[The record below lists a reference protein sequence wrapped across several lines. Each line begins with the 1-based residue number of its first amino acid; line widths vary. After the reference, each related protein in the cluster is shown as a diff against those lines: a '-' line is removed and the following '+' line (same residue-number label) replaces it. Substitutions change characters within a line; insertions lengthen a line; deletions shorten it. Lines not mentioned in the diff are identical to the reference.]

1 LHNRSPLARD
11 ENPSRARNAP
21 KENAGGAGNNHGGS
35 AGQDRFGGC
44 TTESETGNTMS
55 RHLVAISR
63 AFLFVGLL
71 GLVGCDID
79 LNPDEAGPAE
89 LGEWRGK
96 PIRQWILELKDEATK
111 DRASRTLAQLGPD
124 DREMVPTLIALL
136 KDDDRIVRGGACRL
150 LGQIGPKAKDA
161 LKPLDDLIIDPDKM
175 VRQECLWARKRI
187 RNLLA

>member
-1 LHNRSPLARD
+1 
-11 ENPSRARNAP
+11 
-21 KENAGGAGNNHGGS
+21 
-35 AGQDRFGGC
+35 
-44 TTESETGNTMS
+44 
-55 RHLVAISR
+55 LV
-63 AFLFVGLL
+63 
-71 GLVGCDID
+71 
-79 LNPDEAGPAE
+79 PEEPGPE
-89 LGEWRGK
+89 DGVWRGQ
-96 PIRQWILELKDEATK
+96 PLRQWILELKDEATK

-124 DREMVPTLIALL
+124 DKDMVPTLVALL